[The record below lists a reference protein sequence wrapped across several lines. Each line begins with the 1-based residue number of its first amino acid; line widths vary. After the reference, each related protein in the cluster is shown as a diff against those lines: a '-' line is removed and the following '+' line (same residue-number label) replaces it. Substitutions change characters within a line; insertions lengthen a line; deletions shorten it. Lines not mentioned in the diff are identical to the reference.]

1 MCFESLE
8 LYKSPCMIQ
17 ILNIFLRAVEIFL
30 ILAIIH
36 KLCKYVKYYV
46 FPKCHKCTQKMVII
60 IVKRICPK
68 EGNNFFENIMFIEM

>member
-8 LYKSPCMIQ
+8 LYKSSCIIQ
-17 ILNIFLRAVEIFL
+17 IFIISLRAAYFYR
-30 ILAIIH
+30 LAIIH